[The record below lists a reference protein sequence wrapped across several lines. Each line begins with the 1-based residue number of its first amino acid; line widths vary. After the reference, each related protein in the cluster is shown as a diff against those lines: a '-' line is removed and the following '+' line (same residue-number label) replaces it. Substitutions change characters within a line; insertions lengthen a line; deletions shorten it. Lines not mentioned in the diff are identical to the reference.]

1 MTVKSL
7 LLPIIAFSLIL
18 FSCKDDDVVQDL
30 VLIEKNTPFDRTYGG
45 TANDE
50 SNSIVEKD

>member
-50 SNSIVEKD
+50 SN